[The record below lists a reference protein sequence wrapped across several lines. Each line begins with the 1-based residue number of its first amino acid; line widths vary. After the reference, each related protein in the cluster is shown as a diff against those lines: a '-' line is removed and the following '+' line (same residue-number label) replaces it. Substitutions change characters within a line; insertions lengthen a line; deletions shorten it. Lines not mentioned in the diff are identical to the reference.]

1 MDMTKEEIFNTVK
14 TITVDELDVD
24 ENRVTMDAQ
33 IKDDLDADS
42 LDVFEIMNELEDKF
56 EIELDADKGIETISD
71 VVDFVKKQLD
81 EK

>member
-1 MDMTKEEIFNTVK
+1 MTKEEIFNTVK

>member
-24 ENRVTMDAQ
+24 ENRVTMDAR

-56 EIELDADKGIETISD
+56 EIELDADEGIKTISD